1 MIAIMSSVRQPCQT
15 GKGPSYGDI
24 PMNSLFSALFLSAL
38 AAAAPAIAQNHGGHD
53 GHSAATQVLAPS
65 RYSGMEARRVKAL
78 SEEQIADLEAGRGMG
93 LALAAELNG
102 YPGPLHV
109 LELAKALDLT
119 DEQVSRTRKLLERMK
134 VEVIPIGRRLID
146 EEATL
151 DSLFAETK
159 ITAVSLSEATTRISA
174 VQGDLRAAHLRYH
187 LETADILS
195 LEQVGQY
202 SRLRGYEASTE

>member
-1 MIAIMSSVRQPCQT
+1 
-15 GKGPSYGDI
+15 
-24 PMNSLFSALFLSAL
+24 MNRMFSALFLAF
-38 AAAAPAIAQNHGGHD
+38 AAASPAIAQNHG
-53 GHSAATQVLAPS
+53 HSAATQALPPS
-65 RYSGMEARRVKAL
+65 PYSGMEARRVKAL

-119 DEQVSRTRKLLERMK
+119 DKQVSRTRKLLERMK
-134 VEVIPIGRRLID
+134 AEAVPIGRRLIN
-146 EEATL
+146 EEVTL
-151 DSLFAETK
+151 DSLFAEKK
-159 ITAVSLSEATTRISA
+159 ITAASLSEATTRISA

-195 LEQVGQY
+195 PEQVGRY
-202 SRLRGYEASTE
+202 SKLRGYGASKE